1 MFVCFYRS
9 YLIKDFLAFC
19 SVSVPRQRW
28 LTLWLMIL
36 GGLPKV
42 SPIQRSLFLSPD
54 PNAGIYVR
62 HGPESQTVFIA
73 FSCAFLIKVR
83 RGVAW
88 RVVSALM

>member
-1 MFVCFYRS
+1 M
-9 YLIKDFLAFC
+9 
-19 SVSVPRQRW
+19 
-28 LTLWLMIL
+28 LWLMIL

-42 SPIQRSLFLSPD
+42 SPIQRGLFFSPD

-83 RGVAW
+83 RGVAC
-88 RVVSALM
+88 RVDPYVTNGLVSCCNQNMHHTYHQSSAPRSSGL